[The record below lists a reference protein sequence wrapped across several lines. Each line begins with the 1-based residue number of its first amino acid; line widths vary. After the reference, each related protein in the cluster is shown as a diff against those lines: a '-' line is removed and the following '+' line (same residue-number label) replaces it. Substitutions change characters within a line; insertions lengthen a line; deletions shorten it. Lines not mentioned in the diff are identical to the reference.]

1 MALPGSAKYMIICMN
16 GNNRRSSF
24 HLESWNIFNIYLG
37 FKYILYSGEAFCLQP
52 KPEEFQRLIVISAN
66 PLWHLEIA
74 FDKFPCTHQGLDS
87 TPGIL
92 PLQNTNTRR
101 IFLLRMNHSKRLGDL
116 LKISKWCQYQQ
127 HFSQIRGLQ
136 RSDDLKKLTFYIYFC
151 NISIIKC
158 GHFRLF
164 STYRF

>member
-16 GNNRRSSF
+16 GNRRRSSF

-37 FKYILYSGEAFCLQP
+37 FKYILYLGEAFCLQP

-101 IFLLRMNHSKRLGDL
+101 IFILWMKHSKRLGEYLSDANTSNTFHRSEGCSARMT
-116 LKISKWCQYQQ
+116 LKN
-127 HFSQIRGLQ
+127 
-136 RSDDLKKLTFYIYFC
+136 KLFLSTFVT
-151 NISIIKC
+151 
-158 GHFRLF
+158 LVL
-164 STYRF
+164 